1 MVSAPR
7 SSADVA
13 ELRPNRMR
21 RAAGRCGPIRI
32 GFPRTS
38 EVGDV
43 SWTIPTIA
51 VIVLGFA
58 AVSRLLDG
66 TVITAPMVFAGAGL
80 VLGARALGVVDPAPT
95 GTTVKL

>member
-1 MVSAPR
+1 
-7 SSADVA
+7 
-13 ELRPNRMR
+13 MR
-21 RAAGRCGPIRI
+21 RAAGGCGPIRT

-66 TVITAPMVFAGAGL
+66 TVITAPTGA
-80 VLGARALGVVDPAPT
+80 
-95 GTTVKL
+95 TVKLLASATLAVVLFGDAARIDLRALRDEFRVPARLLGIGLPLT